1 MKNDNVGKCGH
12 AKCAGGNGVLCFKK
26 GTPMSTYQKEGTTCD
41 HCASTDL
48 QTNSSGEYT
57 CNNCGYEET
66 EQDNQ

>member
-12 AKCAGGNGVLCFKK
+12 AKCAGGNGVLCFYK
-26 GTPMSTYQKEGTTCD
+26 GKPMSIYKREDNTTCD
-41 HCASTDL
+41 HCGSEDL

-66 EQDNQ
+66 ESE